1 MTVRINK
8 PEFNIREKLKELTQ
22 SIGLKGRELMRAAT
36 IQDARDLVNAGR
48 KNMVINGD
56 MRIFQRD
63 NSGNVSNT
71 STYFLDRFMAR
82 NNSAGTLYVTSQSN
96 STSGP
101 PGFRSW
107 LLAQCDG
114 ADTSVGSSDYVRIQH
129 YVEGYNCFMDWGLAG
144 GNTDH
149 VSVSFW
155 VKSNKTGTYCFNIED
170 GDALPVF
177 CREYTIKNSDVW
189 QKVELTIPPPTEG
202 TWRGND
208 SNIGLRMTWTLM
220 AGSGHPLNANTW
232 NTSYGMRTDNQVNF
246 MDDANNNFYLTGV
259 QMEVGKNATEFEYR
273 TYGEELALCQR
284 YFYRYRLCNQEWI
297 YNEGN
302 GNSNKWHQF
311 YIGHAMRPIGSI
323 DVTDVTLGGSI
334 GGLNGTITSFAPQD
348 PGHTPSRIS
357 SRVTMST
364 SGGTARYIYHYDGWN
379 SDYISVSA
387 EL

>member
-63 NSGNVSNT
+63 NSGNAPSS
-71 STYFLDRFMAR
+71 STYYLDRFMVR
-82 NNSAGTLYVTSQSN
+82 NNCAGTIYVTSQQN
-96 STSGP
+96 NTSGP

-107 LLAQCDG
+107 MLLQCDG
-114 ADTSVGSSDYVRIQH
+114 ADTSVGSGDYVRIQQ

-149 VSVSFW
+149 ITVSFW

-189 QKVELTIPPPTEG
+189 QKVELTIPPPSEG

-208 SNIGLRMTWTLM
+208 SNTGLRMTWTLM
-220 AGSGHPLNANTW
+220 AGSGHQLTANTW
-232 NTSYGMRTDNQVNF
+232 NTSYGMGTTNQVNF

-284 YFYRYRLCNQEWI
+284 YFYNFPKGNT
-297 YNEGN
+297 YNIIAN
-302 GNSNKWHQF
+302 GFVNASTNALFHF
-311 YIGHAMRPIGSI
+311 EFPVPMRS
-323 DVTDVTLGGSI
+323 
-334 GGLNGTITSFAPQD
+334 
-348 PGHTPSRIS
+348 TP
-357 SRVTMST
+357 ST
-364 SGGTARYIYHYDGWN
+364 SGISGSWQVIDGTSHNVSTFSSITDATQFTGRVDATTSGLTVGRGCMLRN
-379 SDYISVSA
+379 NNDANATFGFSA

>member
-1 MTVRINK
+1 MAVRINK

-114 ADTSVGSSDYVRIQH
+114 ADTSVGSSDYVRIQQ

-284 YFYRYRLCNQEWI
+284 YFYNFPKGNT
-297 YNEGN
+297 YNIIAN
-302 GNSNKWHQF
+302 GFVNASTNALFHF
-311 YIGHAMRPIGSI
+311 EFPVPMRS
-323 DVTDVTLGGSI
+323 
-334 GGLNGTITSFAPQD
+334 
-348 PGHTPSRIS
+348 TP
-357 SRVTMST
+357 ST
-364 SGGTARYIYHYDGWN
+364 SGISGSWQVIDGTSHNVSTFSSITDATQFTGRVDATTSGLTVGRGCMLRN
-379 SDYISVSA
+379 NNDANATFGFSA